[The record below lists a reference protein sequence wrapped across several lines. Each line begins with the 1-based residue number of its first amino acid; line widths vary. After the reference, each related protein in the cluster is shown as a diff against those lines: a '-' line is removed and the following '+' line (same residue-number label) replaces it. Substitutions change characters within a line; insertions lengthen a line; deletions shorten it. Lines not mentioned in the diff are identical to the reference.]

1 MAFAKTDPNIKT
13 TTRAIMV
20 QGTGSDVGKSLLVA
34 GLCRAL
40 VHRGFNVRP
49 FKAQNMSNNAA
60 VTSDGGEI
68 GRAQA
73 LQALACR
80 AEPTIHMNPV
90 LLKPEGETGAQL
102 VVQGRVDGRVR
113 PKDFRN
119 LKNKLLPTVMESF
132 SILKNDAD
140 LVVVEGAG
148 SPAEINLRIG
158 DIANMGFA
166 RAGDVPVILLGDV
179 EKGGVIAQ
187 IVGTHAVLEPGE
199 REQIKGFIINKFRGD
214 IGLFADAVK
223 EIETRTGWRAFG
235 TVPWFDGA
243 RALPKE
249 DSASLQ
255 LWSESGKGK
264 KGKIKIAVFKLPRIA
279 NFDDIDPLLNETDVE
294 IIMLDSGDVLPL
306 DTDVAIIPGSKSVI
320 SDLRYLK
327 AQGWDVDLKA
337 FHRRGG
343 RIIGLCGGY
352 QMLGERVVDP
362 DGCENPKPDEEPGL
376 ELLNIESILTGD
388 KTLEQVSGTEINTVE
403 NVSGYEMH
411 LGLSEGPDR
420 QRPWFNLADGRV
432 EGAISE
438 SGLVFGTYMHGLFQE
453 DGFRHSF
460 LSAISPTRKKGPSH
474 FEKIDRAL
482 DGLAHHL
489 EQHLDLDGILKLA
502 K

>member
-1 MAFAKTDPNIKT
+1 MAPAKANPDTKKT
-13 TTRAIMV
+13 ARTIMV

-34 GLCRAL
+34 GICRAFTN
-40 VHRGFNVRP
+40 RGLSVKP
-49 FKAQNMSNNAA
+49 FKSQNMSNNAA

-73 LQALACR
+73 LQARACR
-80 AEPTIHMNPV
+80 VEPTIHMNPV
-90 LLKPEGETGAQL
+90 LLKPEGDSGAQL
-102 VVQGRVDGRVR
+102 VVQGRVEGRIKS
-113 PKDFRN
+113 KDFRN
-119 LKNKLLPTVMESF
+119 LKNKLLPTVLESF
-132 SILKNDAD
+132 SQLKNDTD
-140 LVVVEGAG
+140 LIVVEGAG

-166 RAGDVPVILLGDV
+166 RAGDVAVILVGDV

-214 IGLFADAVK
+214 ILLFADAIK
-223 EIETRTGWRAFG
+223 EIETRTGWPTFG

-243 RALPKE
+243 RVLPKE

-255 LWSESGKGK
+255 RWVETGTGK
-264 KGKIKIAVFKLPRIA
+264 KTAIKIAVFKLPRIA
-279 NFDDIDPLLNETDVE
+279 NFDDLDPLMNENDVE
-294 IIMLDSGDVLPL
+294 VIMLDSGDVLPV
-306 DTDVAIIPGSKSVI
+306 DVDVAIIPGSKSVI

-362 DGCENPKPDEEPGL
+362 DGCENPTADEEPGL
-376 ELLNIESILTGD
+376 ELLDIESILTGD
-388 KTLEQVSGTEINTVE
+388 KTLEQVSGTEIHTAE
-403 NVSGYEMH
+403 NVVGYEMH

-420 QRPWFNLADGRV
+420 QRPWFSLADGRA
-432 EGAISE
+432 EGAVS
-438 SGLVFGTYMHGLFQE
+438 STGLVFGTYMHGLFQD

-460 LSAISPTRKKGPSH
+460 LAGFAPKRKKGTSH
-474 FEKIDRAL
+474 IEKVEKAL
-482 DGLAHHL
+482 DGLAAHL
-489 EQHLDLDGILKLA
+489 EQHLDLDGLLKLA
-502 K
+502 Q